1 MKEAKSLLYL
11 LTLQCH
17 YLCEDFPDTLA
28 EHFEPLIETLRVT
41 QKEQVYVLDW
51 VYQGTDQSLTI
62 DQSRFHFYVRGDL
75 GKERPSNLQE
85 KNEERIH
92 LYFRYISFR
101 SYYDLHPTK
110 FTTCKV

>member
-41 QKEQVYVLDW
+41 QKEQVYVLEW

-62 DQSRFHFYVRGDL
+62 DQSRFHCYVRGDL

-85 KNEERIH
+85 KNEEE
-92 LYFRYISFR
+92 S
-101 SYYDLHPTK
+101 K
-110 FTTCKV
+110 KVLLEIGKQSGFYPCLQKSTL